1 MKKGMLLNI
10 QRFSVHDGPG
20 IRTLVFM
27 KGCPLRCSWCSNPES
42 QSREPELGFFQ
53 IKCVQCGKCVEACPL
68 GAVTLSS
75 DGEIATDRKICD
87 NCGKCVEACSYEA
100 REMAG
105 EWVTV
110 EYLLA
115 EVEKD
120 RDFYSNSGGGVTVG
134 GGEPTYQPDFVREF
148 LKECQE
154 NWLHTAIE
162 TCGHAP
168 WKNLEGI
175 LEYVD
180 YVLCDIKHM
189 DPAVHKRITGVSN
202 KLILSN
208 IKKIVSNQAQP
219 IIIRVPI
226 IPGLNDAETNI
237 RATAEFVSG
246 LEKVEGIEL
255 LPYHRLGISKYEQFD
270 KPYPLRELIAP
281 EVDHMEKLEA
291 IIASY
296 GLTPEE

>member
-1 MKKGMLLNI
+1 VKKGMLLNI

-27 KGCPLRCSWCSNPES
+27 KGCPLVCSWCANPES

-53 IKCVQCGKCVEACPL
+53 SKCVQCGKCIEACPP
-68 GAVTLSS
+68 GAITLSAG
-75 DGEIATDRKICD
+75 GEIYTDRKICD

-100 REMAG
+100 REIAG

-134 GGEPTYQPDFVREF
+134 GGEPAYQPDFIREF
-148 LKECQE
+148 LKQCQE
-154 NWLHTAIE
+154 RWLHTAIE
-162 TCGHAP
+162 TCGHTP
-168 WKNLEGI
+168 WKNLVGI

-180 YVLCDIKHM
+180 YILIDIKHM
-189 DPAVHKRITGVSN
+189 DPEVHKLITGVSN

-208 IKKIVSNQAQP
+208 IKKIVSSQAKP

-237 RATAEFVSG
+237 RSTAEFISG
-246 LEKVEGIEL
+246 LGKAEGIEL

-281 EVDHMEKLEA
+281 EVDYMKKLDD

-296 GLTPEE
+296 GLTPEK